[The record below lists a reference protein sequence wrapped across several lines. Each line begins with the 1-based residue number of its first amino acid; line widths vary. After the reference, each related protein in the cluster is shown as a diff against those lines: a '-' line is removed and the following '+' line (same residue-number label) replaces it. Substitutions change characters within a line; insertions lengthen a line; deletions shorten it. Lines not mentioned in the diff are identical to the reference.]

1 MSDTPLT
8 AIDLINHALEG
19 NPTKVGDTFNDLIM
33 PRIVDAVAAKKQ
45 EISQVMF
52 DDLADEGEEDSV
64 EGSDETSNEAEENS
78 EQTDDEA
85 TEDENTEADA

>member
-8 AIDLINHALEG
+8 AVDLINHALEG
-19 NPTKVGDTFNDLIM
+19 NPTKVGDTFNNLIM
-33 PRIVDAVAAKKQ
+33 PKIVDAVAAKKQ

-52 DDLADEGEEDSV
+52 DDLADED
-64 EGSDETSNEAEENS
+64 EGSDEGSEDTSNEAEEDL
-78 EQTDDEA
+78 EQTEDEA